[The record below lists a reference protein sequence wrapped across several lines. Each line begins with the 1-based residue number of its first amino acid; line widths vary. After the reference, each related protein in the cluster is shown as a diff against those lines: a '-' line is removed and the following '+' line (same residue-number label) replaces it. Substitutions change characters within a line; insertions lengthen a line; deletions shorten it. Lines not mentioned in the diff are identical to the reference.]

1 MIPQSRGI
9 LIPSLVILSLTQM
22 IGAQETKPKSSSAS
36 TSSTVGEKRPDS
48 PEERLVRAAYEK
60 LTMLSRAAWKYKNDS
75 ETEPADDS
83 QVLKFELSNFRIGPV
98 NEIKGMLAREIEE
111 TSGQVVTLTHTVS
124 QLNKGEEF
132 VFYQAEWGDSQFASA
147 YDWHWTIGNLLGF
160 EAEQYYDVGEYA
172 LYDVIVSFKGKTRAY
187 HALTLFHN
195 PFGSVENLKP
205 TFWDSVGA
213 GGILTDVW
221 NEKRRPY
228 GQKPISL
235 LDTAPASNRRSVS
248 RSGTKAVRMLPAKWS
263 TGARA
268 GMTPMQEYTSETWA
282 TTSATT
288 EPVASTTED
297 NTEHASGH
305 HGETLLFTG
314 SCVPRASNQQ
324 LCRVNLVGIYQFE
337 TGTLRNWIYSH
348 VLRYDDKVEPGTGPR
363 GTPVTCDTGRGIA
376 VRNCLFSDC
385 TFSASLQGVGSSMTM
400 TGGDVWNGQVV
411 HRHTCNLPSH
421 TRASCESSGLIWS
434 FANNSCYD
442 SMPTTSSDCSE
453 QGLYWNSFSGNCEPE
468 PPPSYGGGGGGG
480 GSVCCVGTGEAHEC
494 CDSPILIDV
503 LGDGFALTE
512 AASGVNFDLD
522 SNGKREKLSW
532 TAAASD
538 DAWLALD
545 RNGNGTI
552 DDGAELFGNHTPQPA
567 SSDPNGFL
575 ALAEYDK
582 PANGGNGDGRIS
594 KLDVIFSSLRLWQDE
609 NHNGISE
616 SNELHK
622 LDQLGVN
629 SLGLD
634 YKESRRQDQYG
645 NWFRYRAKV
654 KDAQDTQVAR
664 WAWDVFLVRARQN

>member
-1 MIPQSRGI
+1 
-9 LIPSLVILSLTQM
+9 
-22 IGAQETKPKSSSAS
+22 
-36 TSSTVGEKRPDS
+36 
-48 PEERLVRAAYEK
+48 
-60 LTMLSRAAWKYKNDS
+60 
-75 ETEPADDS
+75 
-83 QVLKFELSNFRIGPV
+83 
-98 NEIKGMLAREIEE
+98 
-111 TSGQVVTLTHTVS
+111 
-124 QLNKGEEF
+124 
-132 VFYQAEWGDSQFASA
+132 
-147 YDWHWTIGNLLGF
+147 
-160 EAEQYYDVGEYA
+160 
-172 LYDVIVSFKGKTRAY
+172 
-187 HALTLFHN
+187 
-195 PFGSVENLKP
+195 
-205 TFWDSVGA
+205 
-213 GGILTDVW
+213 
-221 NEKRRPY
+221 
-228 GQKPISL
+228 
-235 LDTAPASNRRSVS
+235 
-248 RSGTKAVRMLPAKWS
+248 
-263 TGARA
+263 
-268 GMTPMQEYTSETWA
+268 
-282 TTSATT
+282 
-288 EPVASTTED
+288 
-297 NTEHASGH
+297 
-305 HGETLLFTG
+305 
-314 SCVPRASNQQ
+314 
-324 LCRVNLVGIYQFE
+324 
-337 TGTLRNWIYSH
+337 
-348 VLRYDDKVEPGTGPR
+348 
-363 GTPVTCDTGRGIA
+363 
-376 VRNCLFSDC
+376 
-385 TFSASLQGVGSSMTM
+385 
-400 TGGDVWNGQVV
+400 
-411 HRHTCNLPSH
+411 
-421 TRASCESSGLIWS
+421 
-434 FANNSCYD
+434 
-442 SMPTTSSDCSE
+442 MPTTSSDCSE

-594 KLDVIFSSLRLWQDE
+594 KLDAIFSSLRLWQDE